1 MAQLTLGDI
10 LDLACNLTENGMSH
24 KEMCKIP
31 IYIGDDEELNGIH
44 AAFYTGIVDPD
55 DENSEY
61 YISLIEDSF
70 SGAELDGKAILIS

>member
-10 LDLACNLTENGMSH
+10 LQNLIESGMTQDEIN
-24 KEMCKIP
+24 KLP
-31 IYIGDDEELNGIH
+31 IYIGDDEELNGVH
-44 AAFYTGIVDPD
+44 AAFYTDVVDPD